1 MSLWDKSAG
10 AVPIVPS
17 QLVVGLFVWLDLKWS
32 EHPFLSNRMLIKTA
46 DDVAIM
52 QSLQLAGRLYC
63 FPDKSEVPLPS
74 QLSESAQGKPLVRAA
89 APPVVSKQLQEQ
101 KKPPSVPRVAFFRGS
116 SNDYLHHLTGR
127 SVFATKSGGG
137 RR

>member
-46 DDVAIM
+46 DDIAIM

-74 QLSESAQGKPLVRAA
+74 PPSESESAQGKPLVRATV
-89 APPVVSKQLQEQ
+89 PPVVPKQLQEQ
-101 KKPPSVPRVAFFRGS
+101 KKARTDLFLQKER
-116 SNDYLHHLTGR
+116 D
-127 SVFATKSGGG
+127 
-137 RR
+137 

>member
-17 QLVVGLFVWLDLKWS
+17 QIVVGLFVWLDLKWS

-46 DDVAIM
+46 DDIAIM

-74 QLSESAQGKPLVRAA
+74 PPSESESAQGKPLVRATV
-89 APPVVSKQLQEQ
+89 PPVVPKQLQEQ
-101 KKPPSVPRVAFFRGS
+101 KKSPHRF
-116 SNDYLHHLTGR
+116 
-127 SVFATKSGGG
+127 VFATKSGGG
-137 RR
+137 RRRSGLGRGGALNA

>member
-1 MSLWDKSAG
+1 MSLWDKSAR

-46 DDVAIM
+46 DDIAIM
-52 QSLQLAGRLYC
+52 QSLQLDGRLYC

-74 QLSESAQGKPLVRAA
+74 PPSESAQGKPLVRAA
-89 APPVVSKQLQEQ
+89 APPVVPKQLQEQ
-101 KKPPSVPRVAFFRGS
+101 KKPAPICFCDKKWRRPPLIGPGTWRRVQR
-116 SNDYLHHLTGR
+116 
-127 SVFATKSGGG
+127 VMCC
-137 RR
+137 